1 MKVGILTLPLNE
13 NYGGI
18 LQAYALSQLLQQ
30 MGHQPVL
37 LNRCFNQSLVKRIVW
52 EIVYAL
58 HIPPF
63 YQEKHRLFVKGQ
75 NQIGF
80 VQKYMNRT
88 RALHSGEALWEEC
101 RHRQIGAVIVGSDQV
116 WRADY
121 AVKVGYNYFLDFLPV
136 GAGIKRLSYAASL
149 GLNSWNYDENTTM
162 QIKQLLSAFDGV
174 SVREDEGK
182 ALLEKNVGI
191 PSKVVLDPTLLL
203 AADNYRQ
210 VMSPRLRNHYTFVYW
225 LGEHEGM
232 VDVLQR
238 EGVEPAHRVEVE
250 LRADGPK
257 PAIEDWLSY
266 INYAD
271 EVITDSFHGC
281 VYAIVLQKQFKVY
294 INKSGGGGRLRSLL
308 QQLGIE
314 KKLEDVDM
322 YVDYEQ
328 VNQRLKALQKNS
340 ISFLSSILQD
350 N

>member
-18 LQAYALSQLLQQ
+18 LQAYALSQLLNQ

-63 YQEKHRLFVKGQ
+63 YMEKHRLLVKGQ
-75 NQIGF
+75 NQMRF

-88 RALHSGEALWEEC
+88 CALHSGEALWKEC
-101 RHRQIGAVIVGSDQV
+101 QRRQLSAVIVGSDQV
-116 WRADY
+116 WRTDY

-136 GAGIKRLSYAASL
+136 DAGVKRLSYAASL
-149 GLNSWNYDENTTM
+149 GLNTWNYDETATAE
-162 QIKQLLSAFDGV
+162 IKKLLGTFNGI

-182 ALLEKNVGI
+182 VLLKKNVA
-191 PSKVVLDPTLLL
+191 SSSEVVLDPTLLL
-203 AADNYRQ
+203 SSENYKQ
-210 VMSPRLRNHYTFVYW
+210 VMSPRLRNNYTFVYW
-225 LGEHEGM
+225 LGEHAGM
-232 VDVLQR
+232 IDVLHR
-238 EGVEPAHRVEVE
+238 EGVAPERRVEVE
-250 LRADGPK
+250 LRSEGPK

-328 VNQRLKALQKNS
+328 VNQRLRALQEQS
-340 ISFLSSILQD
+340 VSFLSSILHD
-350 N
+350 